1 MQRTRTRATILV
13 VEDYADSR
21 HMLKLLL
28 EDLEYRVLTAG
39 SGKEAL
45 AAAAANH
52 VDLVLLDFGLPDMT
66 GPTVVRYLRRLNARW
81 ARVPIVMITA
91 FEGYQYRQLADEAGC
106 NAFLAKPPDFELLK
120 ETLERLL
127 FEPHTTAGSC
137 SKTNGS
143 DERFQDHSFAG
154 RTHVKVEPSPR
165 SL

>member
-1 MQRTRTRATILV
+1 
-13 VEDYADSR
+13 
-21 HMLKLLL
+21 MLKLLL
-28 EDLEYRVLTAG
+28 EDLEYRVLTAA

-52 VDLVLLDFGLPDMT
+52 IDLVLLDFGLPDMT

-81 ARVPIVMITA
+81 GRVPIIMVTA

-127 FEPHTTAGSC
+127 LESQTTAASGR
-137 SKTNGS
+137 KTNES
-143 DERFQDHSFAG
+143 DERFKTIPSQAV
-154 RTHVKVEPSPR
+154 RT
-165 SL
+165 